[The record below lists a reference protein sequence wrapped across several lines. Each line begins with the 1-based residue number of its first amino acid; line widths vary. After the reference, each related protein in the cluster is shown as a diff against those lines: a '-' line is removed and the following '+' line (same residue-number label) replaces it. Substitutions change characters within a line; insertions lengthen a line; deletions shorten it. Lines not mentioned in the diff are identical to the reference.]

1 MATERDPMKQR
12 AMTQEEIRLA
22 GIRILGEHMGPVG
35 LIRFLQQS
43 EIGYGDYTA
52 ERSRILGDP
61 TIADLFREIEES
73 GSNANP

>member
-1 MATERDPMKQR
+1 MKQR
-12 AMTQEEIRLA
+12 AMTQEEIRLV

-43 EIGYGDYTA
+43 ELGYGDYTA

>member
-1 MATERDPMKQR
+1 MNQQ

-43 EIGYGDYTA
+43 EIGHGDYTA
-52 ERSRILGDP
+52 ERIRVLGDP
-61 TIADLFREIEES
+61 TIADLFLEIEES

>member
-1 MATERDPMKQR
+1 MNQQTV
-12 AMTQEEIRLA
+12 TQEEIRLA

-43 EIGYGDYTA
+43 ETGHGDYTA
-52 ERSRILGDP
+52 EKSRVLGDP
-61 TIADLFREIEES
+61 TITDLFLEIERS